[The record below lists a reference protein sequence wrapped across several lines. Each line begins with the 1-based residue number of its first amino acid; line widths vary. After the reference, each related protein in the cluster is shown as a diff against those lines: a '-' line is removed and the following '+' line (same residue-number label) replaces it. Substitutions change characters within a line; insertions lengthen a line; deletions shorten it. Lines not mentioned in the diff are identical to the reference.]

1 MGEYPGLS
9 FRREDNRLIA
19 SLAPRSSPPALNA
32 EALRHLLA
40 QSGYGRWFFADE
52 ALAVLVERYNQ
63 SSEAIELPLGEARDA
78 SFVLEIAPDAMQA
91 WVTVTPASGGRALEL
106 DDIYLVL
113 GEAGVTFGIDR
124 EVVAAACNAANT
136 GGAGGSGER
145 FRVAVGEPAQDGQ
158 DARFELLIADARD
171 RVPHVDAH
179 GLIDFRD
186 LGAIPTVHADQDLM
200 RRIPATPGVAGH
212 TVRGD
217 FLQPT
222 PGRNAGFAEH
232 LVGAYIATDDPNLLR
247 AVASGQPVRCANAVN
262 VETVFQARNVNVAT
276 GNLSFDGTINI
287 EGEVL
292 PGMKVQATGDII
304 VGGVVDGA
312 ELDAG
317 GDIRIAGG
325 IIAKAH
331 VRAGGSVAARF
342 VENAQIIAGATI
354 AIDDTALQS
363 DLQANN
369 QILIGLKSPQRGR
382 LAGGSARAIMLI
394 QAPILGS
401 ATGGVTHL
409 LLGVNP
415 VLEAQY
421 RDLLAKIE
429 KSKAEEDNLDKVVKH
444 LSKQGEKVAGVLER
458 AKASWQAAIKAW
470 GKLLPER
477 DDLERQL
484 ALIAGARVDL
494 SVGLEGAVDLSF
506 ASKVMRLRKTY
517 EGGRFSVVGERIVF
531 TDAQGNTR
539 PAS

>member
-32 EALRHLLA
+32 EALRHLLS

-124 EVVAAACNAANT
+124 EVVAAACHAANI
-136 GGAGGSGER
+136 GGAGGAGER
-145 FRVAVGEPAQDGQ
+145 FRVAVGEPAQHGQ
-158 DARFELLIADARD
+158 DARFELLIPDARD
-171 RVPHVDAH
+171 RVPQVDEH
-179 GLIDFRD
+179 GLIDFRN
-186 LGAIPTVHADQDLM
+186 LGDIPTVHADQALM

-217 FLQPT
+217 LLEPA
-222 PGRNAGFAEH
+222 PGRNVGFAER
-232 LVGAYIATDDPNLLR
+232 LLGAYIATDDPNLLR
-247 AVASGQPVRCANAVN
+247 AIASGQPVRCANAVN
-262 VETVFQARNVNVAT
+262 VEPVFQVRNVNMAT
-276 GNLSFDGTINI
+276 GNISFDGTINI
-287 EGEVL
+287 DGEVL

-304 VGGVVDGA
+304 VGGVIDGA

-317 GDIRIAGG
+317 GDIRIGGG
-325 IIAKAH
+325 IIAKAQ
-331 VRAGGSVAARF
+331 VRAGGSVSARF
-342 VENAQIIAGATI
+342 VENAQITAGTTI

-363 DLQANN
+363 ELQANN
-369 QILIGLKSPQRGR
+369 QIIVGLKSPQRGR
-382 LAGGSARAIMLI
+382 LAGGSARAMMLI

-421 RDLLAKIE
+421 RELLAKIE
-429 KSKAEEDNLDKVVKH
+429 KQKAEEDNLDKLVKH
-444 LSKQGEKVAGVLER
+444 LSKQGEKAAGVLER

-484 ALIAGARVDL
+484 ALIAGARVEV
-494 SVGLEGAVDLSF
+494 SVGVEGAVDVTF
-506 ASKVMRLRKTY
+506 ASKVQRLRKPY
-517 EGGRFSVVGERIVF
+517 EAGRFSVVGDRVLF
-531 TDAQGNTR
+531 TDPQGNTR
-539 PAS
+539 PAG

>member
-9 FRREDNRLIA
+9 FRREGNRLMA
-19 SLAPRSSPPALNA
+19 SLAPRSAPPVLDPD
-32 EALRHLLA
+32 ALRHVLA
-40 QSGYGRWFFADE
+40 QSGYGTWFFADE
-52 ALAVLVERYNQ
+52 ALAQLVERYNQ
-63 SSEAIELPLGEARDA
+63 SVDEVELPLGEARDA
-78 SFVLEIAPDAMQA
+78 SFVLEIDPDAMQA
-91 WVTVTPASGGRALEL
+91 WVTVTPACGGRALEV

-113 GEAGVTFGIDR
+113 GETGVTFGIDR
-124 EVVAAACNAANT
+124 EVANAACA
-136 GGAGGSGER
+136 GGAGER

-158 DARFELLIADARD
+158 DARFELLIQDARD
-171 RVPHVDAH
+171 RVPHLDEH

-186 LGAIPTVHADQDLM
+186 LGEIPTVHADQELM

-212 TVRGD
+212 TVRGNP
-217 FLQPT
+217 LEPA
-222 PGRNAGFAEH
+222 PGRNEGFAER
-232 LVGAYIATDDPNLLR
+232 LIGAYVATDDPNLLR
-247 AVASGQPVRCANAVN
+247 AVFSGQPVRCANAVN
-262 VETVFQARNVNVAT
+262 VEPVFQVRNVNVAT
-276 GNLSFDGTINI
+276 GNVTFDGTINI

-304 VGGVVDGA
+304 VGGVIDGA

-331 VRAGGSVAARF
+331 VRAGGSVSARF
-342 VENAQIIAGATI
+342 VENAQIVAGTTI

-369 QILIGLKSPQRGR
+369 QIIVGLKSPQRGR
-382 LAGGSARAIMLI
+382 LAGGSARAMMLV

-421 RDLLAKIE
+421 RELLAKIE
-429 KSKAEEDNLDKVVKH
+429 KQKAEEDNLDKLVKH
-444 LSKQGEKVAGVLER
+444 LSKQGEKGAAVLER
-458 AKASWQAAIKAW
+458 ARASWQAAIKAW

-484 ALIAGARVDL
+484 ALIAGARVEV
-494 SVGLEGAVDLSF
+494 SVGVEGAVDLTF
-506 ASKVMRLRKTY
+506 ASKAQRLRKPY
-517 EGGRFSVVGERIVF
+517 AVGRFSVVGDRVVF
-531 TDAQGNTR
+531 TDPQGHAL
-539 PAS
+539 PAG

>member
-1 MGEYPGLS
+1 MNEYPGLTL
-9 FRREDNRLIA
+9 RREDKRLIA
-19 SLAPRSSPPALNA
+19 SLGPRSEPPALDI

-40 QSGYGRWFFADE
+40 QSGYGNWYFADE
-52 ALAVLVERYNQ
+52 ALALLVERYKQ
-63 SSEAIELPLGEARDA
+63 PVDGIELPLGEARDA
-78 SFVLEIAPDAMQA
+78 SFVLAVDPDAMQA
-91 WVTVTPASGGRALEL
+91 WVTVTPACGGRALEL

-124 EVVAAACNAANT
+124 AVVAAACAGNA
-136 GGAGGSGER
+136 GER
-145 FRVAVGEPAQDGQ
+145 FRVAVGEPAENGQ
-158 DARFELLIADARD
+158 DARFELLIQDARD
-171 RVPHVDAH
+171 RVPHVDEH

-200 RRIPATPGVAGH
+200 RRIPPTPGVPGH

-217 FLQPT
+217 TLEPA
-222 PGRNAGFAEH
+222 PGRNEGFAER
-232 LVGAYIATDDPNLLR
+232 LVGAYVATEDPNLLR
-247 AVASGQPVRCANAVN
+247 AVVSGQPVRCATAVN
-262 VETVFQARNVNVAT
+262 VEPVFQVRNVNVAT
-276 GNLSFDGTINI
+276 GNISFDGTINI

-304 VGGVVDGA
+304 VGGVIDGA

-331 VRAGGSVAARF
+331 VRAGGSVSARF
-342 VENAQIIAGATI
+342 VENAQIIAGTTI

-369 QILIGLKSPQRGR
+369 QIIIGLKSPQRGR
-382 LAGGSARAIMLI
+382 LAGGSARAMMLV
-394 QAPILGS
+394 QAPIIGS
-401 ATGGVTHL
+401 STGGVTHL

-429 KSKAEEDNLDKVVKH
+429 KQKAEEDNLDKLVKH
-444 LSKQGEKVAGVLER
+444 LSKQGDKAAGVLER
-458 AKASWQAAIKAW
+458 ARASWQAAIKAW

-517 EGGRFSVVGERIVF
+517 EAGRFSVVGERIVF
-531 TDAQGNTR
+531 TDPQGNTR
-539 PAS
+539 PAG